1 MKRLAMVLVL
11 VFAATSLFAGGKEC
25 NINKTASKKVDL
37 TGTFA
42 RVGSGDE
49 AKTVFRVADSDR
61 SYTVCH
67 KSKADVAKLSDS
79 AVRVTG
85 KLVSCGDSEEL
96 MIEEAKQI

>member
-1 MKRLAMVLVL
+1 MKKLAMALIL
-11 VFAATSLFAGGKEC
+11 VFAATSLLAGGKEC
-25 NINKTASKKVDL
+25 NINKTAQKQVEL
-37 TGTFA
+37 TGSFA

-67 KSKADVAKLSDS
+67 KSKADLAKLSDATVKVS
-79 AVRVTG
+79 G

-96 MIEEAKQI
+96 MVEAAKKI

>member
-1 MKRLAMVLVL
+1 MKRFALALAL

-25 NINKTASKKVDL
+25 NVSKTASKKVDL

-42 RVGSGDE
+42 LVGSGDE

-67 KSKADVAKLSDS
+67 KSKADVAKLSNTT
-79 AVRVTG
+79 VRVTG
-85 KLVSCGDSEEL
+85 KLVSCGDGEEL
-96 MIEEAKQI
+96 VIEEAKKI

>member
-1 MKRLAMVLVL
+1 MKKLAMVLIL
-11 VFAATSLFAGGKEC
+11 VFAATSLLAGGKEC
-25 NINKTASKKVDL
+25 NINKTAAKKVQL

-42 RVGSGDE
+42 HVGSGDE

-67 KSKADVAKLSDS
+67 KSKADVAKLSNS
-79 AVRVTG
+79 TVKVSG
-85 KLVSCGDSEEL
+85 KLVHCGDSEEL